1 MRFKEGRR
9 QSKQQN
15 STRLHKGGKYE
26 KRKGEKGPTWTAFEK
41 RAPLLSSQ
49 SLCCVKRFLLHHHVF
64 RFLIILMLRVTL
76 INDPQGKREGQI
88 VQEGPP
94 SSSSPTAPG
103 KACPWNT
110 LRSVNVPAL
119 GIHVHQSGF

>member
-41 RAPLLSSQ
+41 RAPLLSSPLL
-49 SLCCVKRFLLHHHVF
+49 SVFVLCEKVL
-64 RFLIILMLRVTL
+64 T
-76 INDPQGKREGQI
+76 
-88 VQEGPP
+88 
-94 SSSSPTAPG
+94 SSS
-103 KACPWNT
+103 C
-110 LRSVNVPAL
+110 VPFSDNFDAESNAY
-119 GIHVHQSGF
+119 Q